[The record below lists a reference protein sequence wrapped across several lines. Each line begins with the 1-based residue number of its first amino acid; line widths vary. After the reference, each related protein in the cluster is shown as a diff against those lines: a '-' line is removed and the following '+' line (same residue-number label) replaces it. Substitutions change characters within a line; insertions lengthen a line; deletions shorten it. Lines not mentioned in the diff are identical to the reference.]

1 MHAHRHCCEKIP
13 FTVKPVAPI
22 PRIVVRHENVVKMN
36 DNARFESGHDLKEV
50 DHHIG
55 VWKNAV
61 GAVQEKDVS
70 SSELVKESEIA

>member
-1 MHAHRHCCEKIP
+1 
-13 FTVKPVAPI
+13 
-22 PRIVVRHENVVKMN
+22 MN